1 MSWSARTSFP
11 SSRGRRGVLADGS
24 LTLPVTATYD
34 LADVTTALANLAAK
48 HTQGKLAV
56 RVA

>member
-1 MSWSARTSFP
+1 M
-11 SSRGRRGVLADGS
+11 LADGS